1 MWFYKMGSCLFCR
14 EQPERQW
21 KKMTATAVD
30 NKITDAIFKSTTHS
44 GITEINILDPFPIFT
59 ILQNSCDNHETNNK
73 GK

>member
-1 MWFYKMGSCLFCR
+1 
-14 EQPERQW
+14 
-21 KKMTATAVD
+21 MTATAVD